1 MKTIMLCLN
10 QLGIGG
16 IETAVLNQAIQLIKR
31 GYRVLILSKDGIYRK
46 KFEEE
51 GAIFLPIEYSM
62 KDTQK
67 REKIEQIKK
76 WIEEYKVEQVHI
88 HQFECID
95 TVFFACILTK
105 TPYVA
110 YLHNSIMGTYQ
121 WYEQG
126 LQSYKTIFPL
136 YFQNAE
142 KIIYIKEKTKQ
153 ENQERFN
160 IKPEKYKKIK
170 NSIDFEKFQIVDNKI
185 PEKIENFLII
195 SRLTEEKQISINNAI
210 EVFRKYHKNNQNA
223 RLTIV
228 GDGVCREKVEKE
240 IEDIKEVTQM
250 LGARND
256 IAQIMAEHDVVV
268 ALDRC
273 ILEAIT
279 MKKIAIISG
288 YEKMAQIIVPENVAL
303 ASENNFNGDN
313 LEERTISEI
322 VEDIQK
328 LTPES
333 IKQIVEGNYKYA
345 YEELNINKNLYL
357 IEKPEEKT
365 CQIDINTA
373 ITSIVDLERNF
384 IDNLE
389 YTDKVYKD
397 CKENQK
403 WFEQLLENK
412 EKELKIKQKEIDGDK
427 QKIAE
432 QNRQIE
438 ELQKEI
444 EQINKSK
451 VIRAYKKIRRLL
463 K

>member
-16 IETAVLNQAIQLIKR
+16 TETAVLNHTIQLIKR

-51 GAIFLPIEYSM
+51 GAIFLPIEYSI

-76 WIEEYKVEQVHI
+76 WIKEYEVEQVHI
-88 HQFECID
+88 HHFECID
-95 TVFFACILTK
+95 TVLFACILTK

-110 YLHNSIMGTYQ
+110 YLHNSIIGIYQ
-121 WYEQG
+121 FYEKG

-153 ENQERFN
+153 ENQEKFN
-160 IKPEKYKKIK
+160 IKPEKYKKMK
-170 NSIDFEKFQIVDNKI
+170 NSIDFEKFQVANNKI
-185 PEKIENFLII
+185 PEKIEKFLII
-195 SRLTEEKQISINNAI
+195 SRITSEKQTSIKNAI
-210 EVFRKYHKNNQNA
+210 KVFKEYYKSNQNA

-228 GDGVCREKVEKE
+228 GDGNCIEDIKKE
-240 IEDIKEVTQM
+240 VEDIKEVTQM

-256 IAQIMAEHDVVV
+256 VEQIISKNDVVV

-288 YEKMAQIIVPENVAL
+288 YEKMAQMVVPENVAL

-412 EKELKIKQKEIDGDK
+412 EKELEIKQKEIDGDK

-432 QNRQIE
+432 QNRKIE

-451 VIRAYKKIRRLL
+451 VIRAYKKIRRFL